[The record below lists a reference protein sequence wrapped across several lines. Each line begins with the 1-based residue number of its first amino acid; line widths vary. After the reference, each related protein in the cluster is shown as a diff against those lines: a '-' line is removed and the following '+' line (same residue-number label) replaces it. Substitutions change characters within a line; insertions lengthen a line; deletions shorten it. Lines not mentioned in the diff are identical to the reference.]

1 MYRWVLKQRLNASSA
16 GLISDYKQRLPHST
30 NSSSILSQLLT
41 SHHLHLTYL
50 SQVSRLVDYSQFW
63 LSHASKDVAVM
74 GRYDCWGINTTPP
87 LLSGEYISKWITELM
102 QIMQITS
109 FVCRQRVVVGHW
121 LTGGDAQPQQYM
133 DSPRCFFPSEKLS
146 RPMKCMTA
154 AGAYSWRHA
163 CWQCS
168 AACNFCH
175 ILWLHVWMTCANCFV
190 ISSDL
195 LSFLL
200 RDQWRYCKTRQAYAM
215 SIRASV
221 LRRIYH

>member
-1 MYRWVLKQRLNASSA
+1 MTVEVLIR
-16 GLISDYKQRLPHST
+16 P
-30 NSSSILSQLLT
+30 
-41 SHHLHLTYL
+41 
-50 SQVSRLVDYSQFW
+50 
-63 LSHASKDVAVM
+63 
-74 GRYDCWGINTTPP
+74 PP
-87 LLSGEYISKWITELM
+87 LLSGEYISKWITEL
-102 QIMQITS
+102 MQITS

-163 CWQCS
+163 CWQCIVQ
-168 AACNFCH
+168 H
-175 ILWLHVWMTCANCFV
+175 V
-190 ISSDL
+190 ISVIYCDCMFGWRVLIVL
-195 LSFLL
+195 LFLLICYLFLL